1 MHQVCTESNP
11 CGGYEGIISCQEL
24 TVNSRGKIIYQ
35 NKLESGI
42 KQYRVFVS
50 QNCRGCGDSGNQPR
64 LDKLGV
70 FMEKMGTEM
79 QMETTEWSIPE
90 RIADHSLE
98 MF

>member
-1 MHQVCTESNP
+1 MW
-11 CGGYEGIISCQEL
+11 GIRRYYILPGAYSKFKRKNNL
-24 TVNSRGKIIYQ
+24 P

-79 QMETTEWSIPE
+79 QMETTEWSTPK

-98 MF
+98 VF